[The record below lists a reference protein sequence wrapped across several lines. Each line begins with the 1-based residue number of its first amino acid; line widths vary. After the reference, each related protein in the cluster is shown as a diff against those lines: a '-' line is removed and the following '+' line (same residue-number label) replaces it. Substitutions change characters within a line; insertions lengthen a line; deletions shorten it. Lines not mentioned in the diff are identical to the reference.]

1 MRVPAMPSGH
11 CAQICFAL
19 SALLTPALCA
29 AVDDPASRPPVEQ
42 PFIGLL
48 LPFNAPEFSRTAE
61 AVRLGCQAALSS
73 LDRRW
78 PLQVVRTDA
87 QASSIISEYEAAVQR
102 GAAVMV
108 GPLTRSGVTALA
120 TAGHITVVTIA
131 LNVADGDQ
139 PLPPRLYTFGLSA
152 ENEARAVART
162 AYARGLRESVVVEAS
177 TVLAKRVARAYADE
191 WLTLGGKI
199 SDVREFGPRGDLV
212 DMRLGLADSQA
223 QLIFLAAEADQAR
236 TVRPYLN
243 NQIPVFATSQVN
255 DGRNDPL
262 VNADLNGIRFVDM
275 PWLVQRDRA
284 AVTVYPHL
292 EGLSTELQRFYAL
305 GIDSCRIAGQLL
317 AGQQTINLDGVTGK
331 ISYRGGSALQR
342 EPIQAVFREGV
353 GVSLESAK

>member
-1 MRVPAMPSGH
+1 MPAGP

-19 SALLTPALCA
+19 SALLSPALCA
-29 AVDDPASRPPVEQ
+29 AVDDPASRMPADA

-48 LPFNAPEFSRTAE
+48 LPLNAPEFFRASE
-61 AVRLGCQAALSS
+61 AVRLGCQAALAY
-73 LDRRW
+73 LDKRT

-87 QASSIISEYEAAVQR
+87 QASSIIAEYEAAVQR

-120 TAGHITVVTIA
+120 TAGHITVVTLA
-131 LNVADGDQ
+131 LNGADGDS

-152 ENEARAVART
+152 ESEARAVARS
-162 AYARGLRESVVVEAS
+162 AFARGLRESVVVEAS
-177 TVLAKRVARAYADE
+177 SLLAKRVARAFADE
-191 WLTLGGKI
+191 WFSLGGRI

-212 DMRLGLADSQA
+212 DMRRGLADSQA

-243 NQIPVFATSQVN
+243 NQIPVFATSQIN
-255 DGRNDPL
+255 DGRSDPL
-262 VNADLNGIRFVDM
+262 TNGDLNGIRFVDM
-275 PWLVQRDRA
+275 PWLVQPDHA
-284 AVTVYPHL
+284 AVMVYPRL

-317 AGQQTINLDGVTGK
+317 GGQQTINLDGVTGK
-331 ISYRGGSALQR
+331 ISYRGGSILVR

>member
-1 MRVPAMPSGH
+1 MPAGH

-19 SALLTPALCA
+19 SALLSPALCA
-29 AVDDPASRPPVEQ
+29 AVDDPASRPATDP

-48 LPFNAPEFSRTAE
+48 LPLNAPEFSKASE
-61 AVRLGCQAALSS
+61 AVRLGCQAALSFA
-73 LDRRW
+73 DKRQ
-78 PLQVVRTDA
+78 PMQVVRTDA

-139 PLPPRLYTFGLSA
+139 PLPPRLFTFGLSA

-162 AYARGLRESVVVEAS
+162 AFAKGLRESVVVEAS
-177 TVLAKRVARAYADE
+177 SVLAKRAARAFADE
-191 WLTLGGKI
+191 WFALGGKI

-212 DMRLGLADSQA
+212 DMRRGLADSQA

-243 NQIPVFATSQVN
+243 NQIPVFATSQIN
-255 DGRNDPL
+255 DGKNDSL
-262 VNADLNGIRFVDM
+262 ANADLNGIRFVDM
-275 PWLVQRDRA
+275 PWLVQPDHA
-284 AVTVYPHL
+284 AVMVFPHL

-305 GIDSCRIAGQLL
+305 GIDSCRIASQLL
-317 AGQQTINLDGVTGK
+317 AGQQTISLDGVTGK
-331 ISYRGGSALQR
+331 ISYRGGSSLQR
-342 EPIQAVFREGV
+342 EPIQAVFRDGV
-353 GVSLESAK
+353 GVSLEGSR

>member
-1 MRVPAMPSGH
+1 MPAGH
-11 CAQICFAL
+11 CAQICIAL

-29 AVDDPASRPPVEQ
+29 AVDDPASRPATEP

-61 AVRLGCQAALSS
+61 AVRLGCQAALTVA
-73 LDRRW
+73 DRRQ

-87 QASSIISEYEAAVQR
+87 QASSIIAEYEAAVQR

-152 ENEARAVART
+152 DNEARAVAKS
-162 AYARGLRESVVVEAS
+162 AFARGMRDSVIVEAS
-177 TVLAKRVARAYADE
+177 TVLGKRVARAFADE
-191 WLTLGGKI
+191 WLALGGKI

-212 DMRLGLADSQA
+212 DMRRGLADSQA

-342 EPIQAVFREGV
+342 EPVQAVFRDGV
-353 GVSLESAK
+353 GVPENAK

>member
-1 MRVPAMPSGH
+1 MPAGH

-19 SALLTPALCA
+19 SALLSPALCA
-29 AVDDPASRPPVEQ
+29 AVDDPASRPATDP

-48 LPFNAPEFSRTAE
+48 LPLNAPEFSKASE
-61 AVRLGCQAALSS
+61 AVRLGCQAALSFT
-73 LDRRW
+73 DKRQ

-162 AYARGLRESVVVEAS
+162 AFAKGLRESVVVEAS
-177 TVLAKRVARAYADE
+177 SVLAKRAARAFADE
-191 WLTLGGKI
+191 WFALGGKI

-212 DMRLGLADSQA
+212 DMRRGLADSQA
-223 QLIFLAAEADQAR
+223 QLTFLAAEADQAR

-243 NQIPVFATSQVN
+243 NQIPVFATSQIN
-255 DGRNDPL
+255 DGKNDPL
-262 VNADLNGIRFVDM
+262 ANSDLNGIRFVDM
-275 PWLVQRDRA
+275 PWLVQPDHA
-284 AVTVYPHL
+284 AVMVYPHL

-305 GIDSCRIAGQLL
+305 GIDSCRIASQLL

-331 ISYRGGSALQR
+331 ISYRGGSSLQR
-342 EPIQAVFREGV
+342 EPIQAVFRDGV
-353 GVSLESAK
+353 GVSLEGSR